1 MPDDLKST
9 LERYSSAAITM
20 IAAYHG
26 VAPKHSKV
34 KTKMIESLT
43 RVLVEP
49 QTIDKSVATLSKGE
63 RAALDAI
70 LRREGRAPVAQIRG
84 DLLRL
89 KLIDREY
96 EISFGKYV
104 RNTPTPRQPASRRL
118 EDLLAALTLRGL
130 VFSAEDPAD
139 PKRGIYD
146 NATKCDLDQQLI
158 NVFIPDA
165 IRPFLPAPAPLPELA
180 AAKAVDVKSVQES
193 SARAFQR
200 DLYLYWSFVR
210 ARPVTLTAK
219 GEIQKRTLVE
229 LNNALLVHDEIP
241 KGVGEQQLPRLRFMR
256 GLLQALDLLTLRTPY
271 TELITTEHDEFF
283 SLSPAERVQRVYA
296 QWLDGTFFNELLV
309 LPRDQ
314 QPTQPPLLPAP
325 PQIVTAR
332 RSVIAQI
339 RQLTSYLQSRG
350 APGEPLEWLATAQLI
365 DQLFEY
371 DREFLLP
378 RVTNRSLYYGYTP
391 PHAYSG
397 HNAPGWVFPGVRDA
411 QHGWQTVET
420 AFIHGLLGGPLHWQ
434 GLIDLGWAGERAG
447 EPTAFRLTALGAWLL
462 GLGPQPEI
470 RAEGGRVIV
479 QPNLHIV
486 ALDPVNDATLV
497 SLDRF
502 AERLSAERAVEYQL
516 TRASVYRGQQQGWDV
531 PRIKEFLRQ
540 QTNADLPGN
549 VARTL
554 DEWQT
559 LHERIVI
566 RPHVALAHGSPAA
579 LDTLL
584 NDGHSTALIIARPQP
599 DVALAQANKAIQ
611 PLTHALHRHGV
622 LPLIT
627 QQPSVPPNSIV
638 IADDGTI
645 TFTTR
650 APSLYLHGH
659 LAAIA
664 NPIDDEQQAAA
675 HYQVTSETIERAMR
689 SGLTAPQIIERL
701 AAVQR
706 GPLPDRLVR
715 RIRAWAKYYGD
726 AAIEALTLL
735 QVRDDDTLN
744 ELLAD
749 PELAALIKPF
759 SPAKT
764 RALARVREKDL
775 DALRALLSERGIDL
789 TDKLK

>member
-20 IAAYHG
+20 IAAYYG
-26 VAPKHSKV
+26 VAPKGKKSKV
-34 KTKMIESLT
+34 QMIESLA
-43 RVLVEP
+43 RVLVER
-49 QTIDKSVATLSKGE
+49 QTIEKSIATLSKGE
-63 RAALDAI
+63 RAVLDAI
-70 LRREGRAPVAQIRG
+70 LRREGRASVAQIRG

-96 EISFGKYV
+96 EIAFGKYV
-104 RNTPTPRQPASRRL
+104 RNTPAPRKSNSRRL
-118 EDLLAALTLRGL
+118 EDLLASLTLRGL

-139 PKRGIYD
+139 PKRGVFD
-146 NATKCDLDQQLI
+146 NATKCDFDQQLV
-158 NVFIPDA
+158 NVFIPDV
-165 IRPFLPAPAPLPELA
+165 IRRSPYLPAPAPPPELA
-180 AAKAVDVKSVQES
+180 APKAAAVKTVQDS

-210 ARPVTLTAK
+210 SRPVTLTAK
-219 GEIQKRTLVE
+219 GEVQKRTLVE
-229 LNNALLVHDEIP
+229 INDALLVHDEIP
-241 KGVGEQQLPRLRFMR
+241 KGVGELQLPRLRFIR
-256 GLLQALDLLTLRTPY
+256 GLLQALNLLTVATY
-271 TELITTEHDEFF
+271 QKVQANEHDDFF
-283 SLSPAERVQRVYA
+283 SLTPAERVQRVYT
-296 QWLDGTFFNELLV
+296 QWLNGDFFNELLF
-309 LPRDQ
+309 LPRGL

-325 PQIVTAR
+325 PQIAKAR
-332 RSVIAQI
+332 RSVIEYL
-339 RQLTSYLQSRG
+339 RQLK
-350 APGEPLEWLATAQLI
+350 PIEWVTFDQLI
-365 DQLFEY
+365 DQLAEY

-378 RVTNRSLYYGYTP
+378 RVTSRSAYYGYAP
-391 PHAYSG
+391 PHPYSSY
-397 HNAPGWVFPGVRDA
+397 NAVGWSFPGVYDA
-411 QHGWQTVET
+411 KQGWQTVET
-420 AFIHGLLGGPLHWQ
+420 PFIRGLISGSLHWQ
-434 GLIDLGWAGERAG
+434 GLIDLGWSAERSG

-497 SLDRF
+497 TLDRF

-516 TRASVYRGQQQGWDV
+516 TRASVYRGQQQGWEV

-554 DEWQT
+554 EEWQT

-584 NDGHSTALIIARPQP
+584 TDARSAALIVERPQP
-599 DVALAQANKAIQ
+599 DVALAQAQKALT

-627 QQPSVPPNSIV
+627 HQPSVPPNSITV
-638 IADDGTI
+638 DEEGTI
-645 TFTTR
+645 ELATR
-650 APSLYLHGH
+650 VPSLYLHGH

-664 NPIDDEQQAAA
+664 NPIDDL
-675 HYQVTSETIERAMR
+675 HYQITAETIERATR

-701 AAVQR
+701 TTVHR
-706 GPLPDRLVR
+706 GPVPARLVR

-726 AAIEALTLL
+726 AAIEGLTLL
-735 QVRDDDTLN
+735 QVRDENTLN

-749 PELAALIKPF
+749 SELAALIKPF

-764 RALARVREKDL
+764 KALARVREKDL
-775 DALRALLSERGIDL
+775 DTLRALLSERGIDL

>member
-1 MPDDLKST
+1 ML
-9 LERYSSAAITM
+9 
-20 IAAYHG
+20 AAYQR
-26 VAPKHSKV
+26 VAPKGKKSKAL
-34 KTKMIESLT
+34 MIESLVH
-43 RVLVEP
+43 VLSERP
-49 QTIDKSVATLSKGE
+49 TIEQAVATLSKGE

-70 LRREGRAPVAQIRG
+70 LRREGRASVAQIRG

-89 KLIDREY
+89 QLIDRAY
-96 EISFGKYV
+96 EITLGKY
-104 RNTPTPRQPASRRL
+104 TLKPPTPRNPQSRRL
-118 EDLLAALTLRGL
+118 EDLLASLTLRGL
-130 VFSAEDPAD
+130 VFSVEDAPANGRTTPD
-139 PKRGIYD
+139 TMAKIE
-146 NATKCDLDQQLI
+146 LDQELI
-158 NVFIPDA
+158 NVFIPDM
-165 IRPFLPAPAPLPELA
+165 IRLHLPAPALLPELA
-180 AAKAVDVKSVQES
+180 APQATDVKTVQDS

-210 ARPVTLTAK
+210 SRPVTLTAK
-219 GEIQKRTLVE
+219 GEVQKRTLVE
-229 LNNALLVHDEIP
+229 INDALLVHDEIP
-241 KGVGEQQLPRLRFMR
+241 KGVGELQLPRLRFIR
-256 GLLQALDLLTLRTPY
+256 GLLQALNLLTVATY
-271 TELITTEHDEFF
+271 QKVQANEHDDFF
-283 SLSPAERVQRVYA
+283 SLTPAERVQRVYT
-296 QWLDGTFFNELLV
+296 QWLNGDFFNELLF
-309 LPRDQ
+309 LPRGL

-325 PQIVTAR
+325 PQIAKAR
-332 RSVIAQI
+332 RSVIEYL
-339 RQLTSYLQSRG
+339 RQLK
-350 APGEPLEWLATAQLI
+350 PIEWVTFDQLI
-365 DQLFEY
+365 DQLAEY

-378 RVTNRSLYYGYTP
+378 RVTSRSAYYGYAP
-391 PHAYSG
+391 PHPYSSY
-397 HNAPGWVFPGVRDA
+397 NAVGWSFPGVYDA
-411 QHGWQTVET
+411 KQGWQTVET
-420 AFIHGLLGGPLHWQ
+420 PFIRGLISGSLHWQ
-434 GLIDLGWAGERAG
+434 GLIDLGWSAERSG

-497 SLDRF
+497 TLDRF

-516 TRASVYRGQQQGWDV
+516 TRASVYRGQQQGWEV

-554 DEWQT
+554 EEWQT

-584 NDGHSTALIIARPQP
+584 TDARSAALIVERPQP
-599 DVALAQANKAIQ
+599 DVALAQAQKALT

-627 QQPSVPPNSIV
+627 HQPSVPPNSITV
-638 IADDGTI
+638 DEEGTI
-645 TFTTR
+645 ELATR
-650 APSLYLHGH
+650 VPSLYLHGH

-664 NPIDDEQQAAA
+664 NPIDDL
-675 HYQVTSETIERAMR
+675 HYQITAETIERATR

-701 AAVQR
+701 TTVHR
-706 GPLPDRLVR
+706 GPVPARLVR

-726 AAIEALTLL
+726 AAIEGLTLL
-735 QVRDDDTLN
+735 QVRDENTLN

-749 PELAALIKPF
+749 SELAALIKPF

-764 RALARVREKDL
+764 KALARVREKDL
-775 DALRALLSERGIDL
+775 DTLRALLSERGIDL

>member
-1 MPDDLKST
+1 MSDDLKST

-34 KTKMIESLT
+34 KMKMIESLA

-49 QTIDKSVATLSKGE
+49 QTIEKSVAGLSKGE

-70 LRREGRAPVAQIRG
+70 LRREGHAPVAQIRG
-84 DLLRL
+84 ELLRL

-104 RNTPTPRQPASRRL
+104 RNTPTPRKPDSRRL

-139 PKRGIYD
+139 PKRGVYD
-146 NATKCDLDQQLI
+146 NATKCDLEQQLI
-158 NVFIPDA
+158 NVFIPDV
-165 IRPFLPAPAPLPELA
+165 IRRSPHLPAPALLPELA
-180 AAKAVDVKSVQES
+180 APQATDVKTVQDS

-210 ARPVTLTAK
+210 SRPVTLTAK
-219 GEIQKRTLVE
+219 GEVQKRTLVE
-229 LNNALLVHDEIP
+229 INDALLVHDEIP
-241 KGVGEQQLPRLRFMR
+241 KGVGEIQLPRLRFIR
-256 GLLQALDLLTLRTPY
+256 GLLQALNLLTIAPSYATVQAN
-271 TELITTEHDEFF
+271 EHDDFF
-283 SLSPAERVQRVYA
+283 SLTPAERVQRVYT
-296 QWLDGTFFNELLV
+296 QWLNGTFFNELLF
-309 LPRDQ
+309 LPRDA
-314 QPTQPPLLPAP
+314 QPTQLPLLPAP
-325 PQIVTAR
+325 PHIANAR
-332 RSVIAQI
+332 RSVIEHL
-339 RQLTSYLQSRG
+339 RQLK
-350 APGEPLEWLATAQLI
+350 PIEWVTFDQLI
-365 DQLFEY
+365 DQLAEY

-378 RVTNRSLYYGYTP
+378 RVTNRSAYYGYAP
-391 PHAYSG
+391 PHPYSG
-397 HNAPGWVFPGVRDA
+397 HNSIGWMFPGVYDA
-411 QHGWQTVET
+411 KQGWQKVET
-420 AFIHGLLGGPLHWQ
+420 PFIRGLIGGSLHWQ
-434 GLIDLGWAGERAG
+434 GLIDVGWSGDRSG

-497 SLDRF
+497 TLDRF

-516 TRASVYRGQQQGWDV
+516 TRASVYRGQQQGWEV

-554 DEWQT
+554 EEWQT

-584 NDGHSTALIIARPQP
+584 SDNQIAASIVARPQP
-599 DVALAQANKAIQ
+599 DVALARAAAAIK
-611 PLTHALHRHGV
+611 PLTQVLHRHGI

-627 QQPSVPPNSIV
+627 LQPTVLPNSIV
-638 IADDGTI
+638 IAGDGMI
-645 TFTTR
+645 TFSTR

-664 NPIDDEQQAAA
+664 DPLDDT
-675 HYQVTSETIERAMR
+675 HYQITAETIERATR

-701 AAVQR
+701 TTVHR
-706 GPLPDRLVR
+706 GPVPARLVL

-726 AAIEALTLL
+726 AALEGLTLL
-735 QVRDDDTLN
+735 QVRDENTLN

-759 SPAKT
+759 APARMK
-764 RALARVREKDL
+764 ALARVREKDL
-775 DALRALLSERGIDL
+775 DTLRALLSERGIDL
-789 TDKLK
+789 APSGKLK